1 MAGNSRVVLRQQG
14 DGSWRMVIDDPG
26 WVAG

>member
-1 MAGNSRVVLRQQG
+1 LRQQG

-26 WVAG
+26 WIAG